1 MQRQNADAQSFQAD
15 YFVPLLLWLGALLA
29 VRIAALVAARIDLV
43 LDEAQYWTW
52 SRELALGYF
61 SKPPMIA
68 WLVRGA
74 TEICGNGEAC
84 VRAASPVLYTV
95 TAVLIYAAA
104 RQLYSERIA
113 FWSAIVF
120 ATLPGVSYSSML
132 ITTDVP
138 LVLFWSLALYAWI
151 MLVKGGEMRFAVL
164 LGMAVGLGLLSKQA
178 MIYFVLC
185 ATCHAIFSRDAREA
199 RRGGRGIVAAAIAL
213 AFAAP
218 MLIWNAQHD
227 FVTFQHTA
235 TNIGWK
241 FPYVHPLALLDY
253 VVVQFGVFGPI
264 LMAVYLRTAFR
275 AFREKQSDDKI
286 LLLTFSLPVLAL
298 LLIQSLLSR
307 AHGNWTAVAYPAAT
321 TLATAVMIELGRL
334 LLFRISLA
342 LHLAVAALI
351 AIAPAFAPQLPS
363 FERVQFLSRVVG
375 WRGVA
380 DTVRTKLA
388 EDHYGSILVD
398 SREMAAELLYY
409 LRDNPTPLYV
419 WLYDPKPTNQY
430 ELTRAMNQDA
440 ADPVLFVTQRKC
452 PSQVLSSFAE
462 VEKLGSVDVPMVKDK
477 SRAIFFCRLAKYQA
491 PY

>member
-1 MQRQNADAQSFQAD
+1 
-15 YFVPLLLWLGALLA
+15 
-29 VRIAALVAARIDLV
+29 
-43 LDEAQYWTW
+43 
-52 SRELALGYF
+52 
-61 SKPPMIA
+61 
-68 WLVRGA
+68 
-74 TEICGNGEAC
+74 
-84 VRAASPVLYTV
+84 
-95 TAVLIYAAA
+95 
-104 RQLYSERIA
+104 
-113 FWSAIVF
+113 
-120 ATLPGVSYSSML
+120 
-132 ITTDVP
+132 
-138 LVLFWSLALYAWI
+138 
-151 MLVKGGEMRFAVL
+151 
-164 LGMAVGLGLLSKQA
+164 
-178 MIYFVLC
+178 
-185 ATCHAIFSRDAREA
+185 
-199 RRGGRGIVAAAIAL
+199 
-213 AFAAP
+213 
-218 MLIWNAQHD
+218 
-227 FVTFQHTA
+227 
-235 TNIGWK
+235 
-241 FPYVHPLALLDY
+241 
-253 VVVQFGVFGPI
+253 
-264 LMAVYLRTAFR
+264 
-275 AFREKQSDDKI
+275 
-286 LLLTFSLPVLAL
+286 LLTFSLPVLAL

-363 FERVQFLSRVVG
+363 FERLQFLSRVVG

>member
-1 MQRQNADAQSFQAD
+1 MQRQNADAQRFQAD
-15 YFVPLLLWLGALLA
+15 YFVPLLFWLGALLA
-29 VRIAALVAARIDLV
+29 IRVAALVAARIDLV

-52 SRELALGYF
+52 SRELAFGYF

-68 WLVRGA
+68 WLIRGA

-84 VRAASPVLYTV
+84 VRAASPVLYTL
-95 TAVLIYAAA
+95 TSILIYAAA

-120 ATLPGVSYSSML
+120 ATIPGVSYSSML

-138 LVLFWSLALYAWI
+138 LVLFWALALYAWA
-151 MLVKGGEMRFAVL
+151 MLVKRSEMRFAVL
-164 LGMAVGLGLLSKQA
+164 LGVAVGLGLLAKQA

-185 ATCHAIFSRDAREA
+185 AACHAIFSRDAREA
-199 RRGGRGIVAAAIAL
+199 LKGGRGIVAAAIAI

-264 LMAVYLRTAFR
+264 LMAVYLRTALR
-275 AFREKQSDDKI
+275 AFREKQSDEKI
-286 LLLTFSLPVLAL
+286 LLLSFSLPVLAL
-298 LLIQSLLSR
+298 LLIQALLSR
-307 AHGNWTAVAYPAAT
+307 AHGNWTAVAYPAAAMLT
-321 TLATAVMIELGRL
+321 TAVMLELGRL
-334 LLFRISLA
+334 VLFRISLA

-351 AIAPAFAPQLPS
+351 ATAPALAPQLPI
-363 FERVQFLSRVVG
+363 FERLQFLSRVVG
-375 WRGVA
+375 WHGVA

-419 WLYDPKPTNQY
+419 WLYQPKPMNQY
-430 ELTRAMNQDA
+430 ELTRAMSKDA
-440 ADPVLFVTQRKC
+440 ADPILFVTQRKC
-452 PSQVLSSFAE
+452 PSQVISSFAE
-462 VEKLGSVDVPMVKDK
+462 SERLGSVNVPIVKDK
-477 SRAIFFCRLAKYQA
+477 SRPIFFCRLANYQV
-491 PY
+491 PQ

>member
-1 MQRQNADAQSFQAD
+1 MQRQNADAQRFQAD

-29 VRIAALVAARIDLV
+29 IRIAALVAARIDLV

-52 SRELALGYF
+52 SRELAFGYF

-68 WLVRGA
+68 WLIRGA

-95 TAVLIYAAA
+95 TSILIYAAA

-151 MLVKGGEMRFAVL
+151 MLVKGGEMRFAIL
-164 LGMAVGLGLLSKQA
+164 LGVAVGLGLLSKQA

-185 ATCHAIFSRDAREA
+185 AACHAIFSRDAREA
-199 RRGGRGIVAAAIAL
+199 LKGGRAIVAAAIAL

-218 MLIWNAQHD
+218 MLVWNAQHD

-275 AFREKQSDDKI
+275 AFPREAERRQD
-286 LLLTFSLPVLAL
+286 SLA
-298 LLIQSLLSR
+298 
-307 AHGNWTAVAYPAAT
+307 
-321 TLATAVMIELGRL
+321 RL
-334 LLFRISLA
+334 LASRSGA
-342 LHLAVAALI
+342 ASYSVAALTRPWQLDRGCLSGGHDPCDRGDVR
-351 AIAPAFAPQLPS
+351 ARALASVPHLARAPSRRRGLDRDGSGLRAATSQLRAPAISAPESWAGAASPTRCGRNS
-363 FERVQFLSRVVG
+363 PRI
-375 WRGVA
+375 
-380 DTVRTKLA
+380 T
-388 EDHYGSILVD
+388 
-398 SREMAAELLYY
+398 MA
-409 LRDNPTPLYV
+409 RS
-419 WLYDPKPTNQY
+419 WS
-430 ELTRAMNQDA
+430 TRA
-440 ADPVLFVTQRKC
+440 RWR
-452 PSQVLSSFAE
+452 PSCCIISATTRRRFMFGCTS
-462 VEKLGSVDVPMVKDK
+462 P
-477 SRAIFFCRLAKYQA
+477 SRRTNTS
-491 PY
+491 